1 MELPQLI
8 HDLAAR
14 PGPVLTWYGESR
26 TELGGGVAAR
36 WLAKTANLLAGDL
49 AGDLFEDA
57 EEPGVGGGFPGT
69 GGGEGA
75 PEGPAP
81 TGTIRV
87 DLGRGWQSV
96 TWLAA
101 SWLSG
106 WRSVG
111 TGVSGIDEGGATAV
125 DGDLAT
131 GTVSAPVSG
140 SDGSGLDVWVSDRI
154 GAEHLAAVAEGCWV
168 LAQAVTPLA
177 LSWPTPL
184 PDGVLDALAEL
195 SAQSDALEIAP
206 VVPTDLVVAD
216 RGAAGGP
223 GGPVR
228 IRDLGRGLRGTS
240 AEAVDPGPSRV
251 LVMSTNPIDD
261 ARAVVSHW
269 AEGRSVVMVD
279 PGVHGG
285 EDRARIARLEKVG
298 GSSAPDRRGTPL

>member
-1 MELPQLI
+1 MDGWP
-8 HDLAAR
+8 
-14 PGPVLTWYGESR
+14 
-26 TELGGGVAAR
+26 
-36 WLAKTANLLAGDL
+36 
-49 AGDLFEDA
+49 ED
-57 EEPGVGGGFPGT
+57 T
-69 GGGEGA
+69 T
-75 PEGPAP
+75 P

-87 DLGRGWQSV
+87 DLGRSWQSV

-101 SWLSG
+101 AWLSG

-111 TGVSGIDEGGATAV
+111 TGVAGIDEGVAAPSMGGGGVAGA
-125 DGDLAT
+125 GT
-131 GTVSAPVSG
+131 GAGAASEVPAA
-140 SDGSGLDVWVSDRI
+140 DVWVSERI
-154 GAEHLAAVAEGCWV
+154 GPEHLAAAAEGCWV

>member
-49 AGDLFEDA
+49 AGDLFGEDGDGIDTWGSA
-57 EEPGVGGGFPGT
+57 PAGGD
-69 GGGEGA
+69 
-75 PEGPAP
+75 GPAP

-87 DLGRGWQSV
+87 DLGSTWQSV

-106 WRSVG
+106 WRCVG
-111 TGVSGIDEGGATAV
+111 TGTAGVDEGDAAAV

-131 GTVSAPVSG
+131 GTVSG

-168 LAQAVTPLA
+168 LAQATTPLA
-177 LSWPTPL
+177 LAWPTPL

-206 VVPTDLVVAD
+206 VVPADLVVTD

-228 IRDLGRGLRGTS
+228 VRDLGRGHRGTS
-240 AEAVDPGPSRV
+240 AEAVDPGSSRV

-298 GSSAPDRRGTPL
+298 GSSAPGRRGTPL